1 MKNIK
6 YYLIISILLLTVGL
20 ILGWYWHKSSVEP
33 IIVQLPPQI
42 ITQTQYLPSDT
53 ITITN
58 TVYKDTVS
66 IVYKEKLV
74 YVYAIIDTT
83 FNNSYTYDSLL
94 TQDSGAKLSFNVQTI
109 DSIGVYI
116 DTLYNQSF
124 LRYNQNVRLV
134 NFLYQPKLIT
144 TTPNEYLLKKIQL
157 FSDFNIIINNS
168 QQITDNKIK
177 QVTQY
182 TPSIGLNLMYKQKY
196 KFNLGL
202 QTNGFM
208 VGVGMK
214 LWEIK

>member
-1 MKNIK
+1 MKNLK
-6 YYLIISILLLTVGL
+6 YYLIISILLLIVGL
-20 ILGWYWHKSSVEP
+20 ILGWYWHKGSVEP

-42 ITQTQYLPSDT
+42 ITQTQYLPSKPV
-53 ITITN
+53 IITN
-58 TVYKDTVS
+58 TVYKDTLS

-83 FNNSYTYDSLL
+83 FNNSYSYDSLL
-94 TQDSGAKLSFNVQTI
+94 TQDSGASLSFNVETV
-109 DSIGVYI
+109 DSVGVYI

-134 NFLYQPKLIT
+134 NFLYKPKLVT
-144 TTPNEYLLKKIQL
+144 TTPNEYLLKKFQL
-157 FSDFNIIINNS
+157 FSDFNIIINNT

-182 TPSIGLNLMYKQKY
+182 TPSIGLNLIYNQKY

-214 LWEIK
+214 LWQIK